1 MVGKDS
7 PETVVTTLLKLVV
20 IHSTVPC
27 VVIGLELKTIL
38 SLAVVMQ
45 LFGSDTTSIH
55 SMLGKFVVRVV
66 SDLVVTVNVEDKYDK
81 TLAFWFD
88 KAMVMN

>member
-38 SLAVVMQ
+38 LLAVVLVLIQ
-45 LFGSDTTSIH
+45 LQYIPCW
-55 SMLGKFVVRVV
+55 
-66 SDLVVTVNVEDKYDK
+66 VNLLLE
-81 TLAFWFD
+81 
-88 KAMVMN
+88 